1 MRRNK
6 YIFPQCFRSH
16 WSGIALVI
24 KLINY
29 LDEKSLMK
37 KIFILI
43 FALVLTTSCAGPQ
56 KSVSFYERTPAEES
70 TYVTNGALKAI
81 SEVHPDSKKEEVV
94 ILSNAK
100 IVFAD
105 YSLLRKDFPELRNIS
120 NDEIDWWLLRN
131 TAIMSKAQA
140 SQDVVNTPIN
150 SYETKSA
157 YRPPD
162 YGRALVIPVNSPG
175 TENPIGLIDAK
186 GVGALKPALKDHA
199 DGLAT
204 LGECIR
210 EFVYEKMVN
219 RVFQHS
225 NSGIKTVGT
234 YAVIDAGFDL
244 RHVDQTTSP
253 AGIVLRQAHNRYEG
267 KGSLFSDDDSLKIE
281 KVLRHYGLTSAGAYR
296 HDPVERINIQGTK
309 SGAVLDFGGFL
320 AVEKF
325 TKPGKNFYRYRDPKL
340 LIDPNLP
347 GFVQPDESVR
357 VPLNIWGTTV
367 SGKEDPKLDNVWLWS
382 HDLAK
387 SFRNGTASRQD
398 ANQHVKNLLGP
409 VFEKLKLSPVGGSS
423 DNCVE
428 LINSIIN

>member
-1 MRRNK
+1 MSK
-6 YIFPQCFRSH
+6 LS
-16 WSGIALVI
+16 VI
-24 KLINY
+24 
-29 LDEKSLMK
+29 
-37 KIFILI
+37 ILCLL
-43 FALVLTTSCAGPQ
+43 FSASCAGPQ
-56 KSVSFYERTPAEES
+56 VASFYERSPAEES
-70 TYVTNGALKAI
+70 TYVTNNAFRRI
-81 SEVHPDSKKEEVV
+81 EDVHPKSVKEEVV

-105 YSLLRKDFPELRNIS
+105 YSLLRRDFAELRTIS

-131 TAIMSKAQA
+131 TAIMSSAQA
-140 SQDVVNTPIN
+140 DQEVVNTKIN
-150 SYETKSA
+150 SYDTKSA

-186 GVGALKPALKDHA
+186 GVGALKPALKDHG

-210 EFVYEKMVN
+210 EFVYEKLVN

-225 NSGIKTVGT
+225 QSGIKTVGT
-234 YAVIDAGFDL
+234 YAVIDSGFDL
-244 RHVDQTTSP
+244 KHVDGSSSP

-267 KGSLFSDDDSLKIE
+267 KGSLFSDEDSLKIE
-281 KVLRHYGLTSAGAYR
+281 KILRHYGLTSAGAYR
-296 HDPVERINIQGTK
+296 HEPVERINIQGTK

-320 AVEKF
+320 AVDHF
-325 TKPGKNFYRYRDPKL
+325 SKPAKNFYKYFDPKVL
-340 LIDPNLP
+340 MDPKLP

-357 VPLNIWGTTV
+357 VPLDIWGTTV

-387 SFRNGTASRQD
+387 SFRNGTATRQD
-398 ANQHVKNLLGP
+398 ANSHVKNLLVP
-409 VFEKLKLSPVGGSS
+409 VFEKLNLSPVGGAPG
-423 DNCVE
+423 NCME

>member
-1 MRRNK
+1 MNK
-6 YIFPQCFRSH
+6 I
-16 WSGIALVI
+16 I
-24 KLINY
+24 
-29 LDEKSLMK
+29 
-37 KIFILI
+37 ILI
-43 FALVLTTSCAGPQ
+43 FTLILTASCAGPQ
-56 KSVSFYERTPAEES
+56 KAVTFYERTPAEES
-70 TYVTNGALKAI
+70 TYKTNDALKNI
-81 SEVHPDSKKEEVV
+81 LDVHPDSKKEEVV

-105 YSLLRKDFPELRNIS
+105 YGLLRKDFPELRNIS

-131 TAIMSKAQA
+131 TAIMSGAQA
-140 SQDVVNTPIN
+140 NQEVVNTPIT
-150 SYETKSA
+150 SYDKKSA

-162 YGRALVIPVNSPG
+162 YGRALVIPVNAPG
-175 TENPIGLIDAK
+175 SEEPIGLIDAK
-186 GVGALKPALKDHA
+186 GVGALKPALKDHG

-244 RHVDQTTSP
+244 RHVDNSTSP
-253 AGIVLRQAHNRYEG
+253 AGIVLRQAHNRYTER
-267 KGSLFSDDDSLKIE
+267 GSLFSDADSLRIE
-281 KVLRHYGLTSAGAYR
+281 KVLRHYGITSAGAYR
-296 HDPVERINIQGTK
+296 SESIERINVQGTK

-325 TKPGKNFYRYRDPKL
+325 TKPAKNFYKRDI
-340 LIDPNLP
+340 LINGALP
-347 GFVQPDESVR
+347 DAIQPDESIR

-367 SGKEDPKLDNVWLWS
+367 SGVEDPKLDNVWLWS
-382 HDLAK
+382 HDLAR

-409 VFEKLKLSPVGGSS
+409 VFEKLKLSPLGGSS

>member
-1 MRRNK
+1 MK
-6 YIFPQCFRSH
+6 Q
-16 WSGIALVI
+16 
-24 KLINY
+24 LI
-29 LDEKSLMK
+29 LL
-37 KIFILI
+37 
-43 FALVLTTSCAGPQ
+43 FAFLLLFTACSGPQ
-56 KSVSFYERTPAEES
+56 VATPFYDRTPAEES
-70 TYVTNGALKAI
+70 TYVTNPALRSI
-81 SEVHPDSKKEEVV
+81 GDVHADAVKEEVV

-105 YSLLRKDFPELRNIS
+105 YSLLRKDFPELRNLS

-131 TAIMSKAQA
+131 TAVMSGAQA
-140 SQDVVNTPIN
+140 KQEEVNTKIN
-150 SYETKSA
+150 SYDTKSA

-162 YGRALVIPVNSPG
+162 YGRALVIPVNAPG
-175 TENPIGLIDAK
+175 ADDAPIGLIDAK
-186 GVGALKPALKDHA
+186 GVGALAPALEDHG

-225 NSGIKTVGT
+225 KSGLKTVGT

-244 RHVDQTTSP
+244 KHVDQSTSP
-253 AGIVLRQAHNRYEG
+253 AGIVLRQAHTRATGYM
-267 KGSLFSDDDSLKIE
+267 SLMSEEDSLKVE
-281 KVLRHYGLTSAGAYR
+281 NVLRHYGLTSAGAYR
-296 HDPVERINIQGTK
+296 SEPFERINVQGTK
-309 SGAVLDFGGFL
+309 GGAVLDFGGFL
-320 AVEKF
+320 TVEKYS
-325 TKPGKNFYRYRDPKL
+325 KKARHFYHVKT
-340 LIDPNLP
+340 LIDPSLP
-347 GFVQPDESVR
+347 GSIQPDENIR

-382 HDLAK
+382 HDLAR

>member
-1 MRRNK
+1 MNK
-6 YIFPQCFRSH
+6 
-16 WSGIALVI
+16 
-24 KLINY
+24 
-29 LDEKSLMK
+29 
-37 KIFILI
+37 FIILLL
-43 FALVLTTSCAGPQ
+43 FLFFTVSCSGPQ
-56 KSVSFYERTPAEES
+56 TKTFYDRTPAEES
-70 TYVTNGALKAI
+70 TYVTNSALRAI
-81 SEVHPDSKKEEVV
+81 DDVHPESKKESVV

-105 YSLLRKDFPELRNIS
+105 YGLLRKDFPELANIS

-131 TAIMSKAQA
+131 TAVMSESQA
-140 SQDVVNTPIN
+140 KQEVVNTPIV
-150 SYETKSA
+150 SYDKKSA

-162 YGRALVIPVNSPG
+162 YGRALVIPVNAPG

-186 GVGALKPALKDHA
+186 GVGALKPALKDHG

-225 NSGIKTVGT
+225 QSGLKTVGT

-244 RHVDQTTSP
+244 KHGDQSTSP
-253 AGIVLRQAHNRYEG
+253 AGIVLRQAHSRSTGYM
-267 KGSLFSDDDSLKIE
+267 SLMNETDSLKVE
-281 KVLRHYGLTSAGAYR
+281 NVLRHYGLTSAGAYR
-296 HDPVERINIQGTK
+296 SDPFERINVQGTK
-309 SGAVLDFGGFL
+309 GGAVLDFGGFL
-320 AVEKF
+320 TVEKF
-325 TKPGKNFYRYRDPKL
+325 TKTARHFYGRNT
-340 LIDPNLP
+340 LIDAKIA
-347 GFVQPDESVR
+347 GSIQPDESIR

-367 SGKEDPKLDNVWLWS
+367 SGVEDPKLDNVWLWS
-382 HDLAK
+382 HDLAR
-387 SFRNGTASRQD
+387 SFRNGKASRQD

-409 VFEKLKLSPVGGSS
+409 VFEKLRLAPVGGSS